1 MKTQFDSIMRLSN
14 KGYID
19 NPEDVE
25 EITDA
30 MMNCTLAEMTVPSY
44 NTACLGGRI
53 MECFYLPADAAVDVR
68 FGELL
73 NLIRVCCLEIDNPE
87 MAAKLVPM
95 LRSVSQSVGSVSL
108 FTAIPIKSLTQFI
121 TDKTQSPLPGYLYRR
136 ICEKS
141 SVALGYPIRDNT
153 TVGDF
158 IGHIENRMT
167 RWLPGSSLKKFTEYA
182 HSCCEI
188 VKMLL
193 VDCLRVGYIEMFKL
207 SEFHSRIEKLA
218 AEQGCCSKSDLMW
231 LNKKYAESYNT
242 KYDYTTD
249 DKIFDDDESDE
260 FRDDTDFDE
269 DDFDMED
276 FDD

>member
-1 MKTQFDSIMRLSN
+1 MSKAYERVMRLSN

-19 NPEDVE
+19 NPEDVG

-30 MMNCTLAEMTVPSY
+30 MMNRTLAEMTVPSY
-44 NTACLGGRI
+44 NTAYLGGRLL
-53 MECFYLPADAAVDVR
+53 ECVYLPAGVAEAVR

-73 NLIRVCCLEIDNPE
+73 NLIRVCCLETDEPE

-95 LRSVSQSVGSVSL
+95 LRSVSQTVGSVKL
-108 FTAIPIKSLTQFI
+108 FTAIPIKSLMQFI
-121 TDKTQSPLPGYLYRR
+121 IDKANSPRPAYLYAR

-141 SVALGYPIRDNT
+141 STELRYTIGDET
-153 TVGDF
+153 TIGDF
-158 IGHIENRMT
+158 IRHIENRMT
-167 RWLPGSSLKKFTEYA
+167 HWLPGSSLDEFTKYA

-193 VDCLRVGYIEMFKL
+193 VDCLRVGYLEMFKL

-260 FRDDTDFDE
+260 FVDE
-269 DDFDMED
+269 DDFVVED